1 MVWNV
6 DDLKKPQ
13 AAPDEYAPAEQSAQL
28 SKGKTMTAEN
38 YEQIQIFSFI
48 LDFPRLHENVA
59 DKSQVVI

>member
-1 MVWNV
+1 MAWNV

-28 SKGKTMTAEN
+28 SKCKTMTAKT
-38 YEQIQIFSFI
+38 YEQMQSFSFF
-48 LDFPRLHENVA
+48 LDFPSLHQNVM

>member
-28 SKGKTMTAEN
+28 SKCKTMTAKN
-38 YEQIQIFSFI
+38 YEQMQIFSF
-48 LDFPRLHENVA
+48 F
-59 DKSQVVI
+59 